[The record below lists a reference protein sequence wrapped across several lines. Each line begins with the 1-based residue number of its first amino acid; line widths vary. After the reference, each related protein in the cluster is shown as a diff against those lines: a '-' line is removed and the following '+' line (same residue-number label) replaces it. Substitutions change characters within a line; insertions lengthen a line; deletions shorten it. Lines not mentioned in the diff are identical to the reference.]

1 MKLGTKA
8 HKPTVKQYYACS
20 RRAETHNATAQIPV
34 QSQTQIQNS
43 HTYQRAHLCA
53 AAHYRHF
60 PCCCVPNFS
69 PSAHHKLRHATVTAM
84 EPRRARG
91 RTGHC
96 RGESTRAAAAAQL
109 RSGIRAG
116 AGRRGV
122 HSRCGGYAH
131 HPRLLRTADR
141 AGCRASPG
149 SAAYSSSTFTPGL
162 PQRALRSSPRLAMR
176 RSRTGSARGGRCGT
190 YASLNHHSHTQLLS
204 ECWRTHVVARTHDCT
219 CNKCFR
225 VLGTGFSD
233 RFKRARAQPGGAL
246 LAVLAQFTVC
256 APSILRGTQRRVAVR
271 ALLAHEL
278 NAELPAL
285 LPLQNHWHTA

>member
-1 MKLGTKA
+1 MHVHVEQRHTLPQRKYRYS
-8 HKPTVKQYYACS
+8 HKHRFRTATHISVPTCAQRRTTAISLAAVYRIFPRRPITNYAM
-20 RRAETHNATAQIPV
+20 R
-34 QSQTQIQNS
+34 QSQPWNPG
-43 HTYQRAHLCA
+43 A
-53 AAHYRHF
+53 
-60 PCCCVPNFS
+60 
-69 PSAHHKLRHATVTAM
+69 
-84 EPRRARG
+84 RARG

-116 AGRRGV
+116 ACRRGV

-141 AGCRASPG
+141 ARCRASPG